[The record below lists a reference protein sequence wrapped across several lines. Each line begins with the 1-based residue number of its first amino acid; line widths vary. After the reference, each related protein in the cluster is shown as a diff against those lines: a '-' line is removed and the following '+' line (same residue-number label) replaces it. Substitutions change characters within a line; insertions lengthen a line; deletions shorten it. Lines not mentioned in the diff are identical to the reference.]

1 MKKLDLR
8 LFRMIK
14 NTKGQYIA
22 VLAIIITGIFIFT
35 AVSNSSKNLKDSI
48 NDYYAETNF
57 ADIFVQGLSIP
68 EKIER
73 ELPGTNNI
81 KQADARIVFDTHF
94 ITEDKDEN
102 VKVRVVSVDKNQN
115 LINKLFIK
123 SGDRTLSNN
132 KDIIIIEK
140 FAEARNIFVGDTVKL
155 RINGRQQEF
164 NVIGIATSSE
174 FAYMMENEQ
183 TILPDPQN
191 FGVVFLEENYLR
203 KIHGINGNFNE
214 ILIKVKDENYIE
226 QIVDFLED
234 NLDKYGVTRII
245 KREDQL
251 SNNLLSQEISG
262 LEMMSKSIPVVFLSF
277 AGVMLAVML
286 SRIVKKDRT
295 SIGVL
300 KALGFTDKEIVIHYL
315 KYAAIVGLIGGFLG
329 SIIGTALS
337 GVMTNYYLVF
347 FNIPMLTVKVYYYR
361 IIISV
366 ILSLFFCTASGFLGV
381 REIIKINPAESM
393 KPEAPKEGKRIIIEN
408 IKIMWSHVPF
418 TWKIVLRNIFREKKK
433 FIFIGAAV
441 AITCGMMIMTTW
453 MIDIID
459 VMFNRHYSEFM
470 KAQYNISFNGFTNDN
485 VLNELSEQLS
495 IDKMEGRTELPFEVE
510 NGRESKIV
518 TIIGLRENT
527 DFYGFEDTDGNRIK
541 LPSNGV
547 LISSNLA
554 KSLNVIVG
562 DRILIKSF
570 ISDKDVYVTVKGI
583 VNQVLG
589 INAYIN
595 IDYLNNMFLDK
606 GIINGVYLNSKDNV
620 KGKLDNMKNITIQS
634 RDDMIKAFEEFTTVT
649 AVSMGI
655 MVVFSGILGFVIVYS
670 MTLMSINERTLEFS
684 SLRVMGFSKK
694 EIFNM
699 LVREN
704 TIMTFIGIVAGIPVG
719 LWLVNYMGETFT
731 TDIYTMAEP
740 VNPISIFVSIIL
752 TVIFVISAQLMTYAK
767 IHKLDFMQ
775 ALKSRIT

>member
-1 MKKLDLR
+1 
-8 LFRMIK
+8 
-14 NTKGQYIA
+14 
-22 VLAIIITGIFIFT
+22 
-35 AVSNSSKNLKDSI
+35 
-48 NDYYAETNF
+48 
-57 ADIFVQGLSIP
+57 
-68 EKIER
+68 
-73 ELPGTNNI
+73 
-81 KQADARIVFDTHF
+81 
-94 ITEDKDEN
+94 
-102 VKVRVVSVDKNQN
+102 
-115 LINKLFIK
+115 
-123 SGDRTLSNN
+123 
-132 KDIIIIEK
+132 
-140 FAEARNIFVGDTVKL
+140 
-155 RINGRQQEF
+155 
-164 NVIGIATSSE
+164 
-174 FAYMMENEQ
+174 MMENEQ
-183 TILPDPQN
+183 TILPDPEN

-226 QIVDFLED
+226 QTVDFLED
-234 NLDKYGVTRII
+234 NLDKYGVTRVI
-245 KREDQL
+245 KKEDQL

-262 LEMMSKSIPVVFLSF
+262 LEAMSKSIPVVFLSF

-300 KALGFTDKEIVIHYL
+300 KALGFTDKEIVMHYL

-470 KAQYNISFNGFTNDN
+470 KAQYNISFNGFTNEN
-485 VLNELSEQLS
+485 VLNEFSEQLS
-495 IDKMEGRTELPFEVE
+495 IDKMEGRTELPFEIE
-510 NGRESKIV
+510 NGRKSKIV

-527 DFYGFEDTDGNRIK
+527 DFYGFKNIDGNKIK
-541 LPSNGV
+541 LPSNGI
-547 LISSNLA
+547 LLSSNLA

-562 DRILIKSF
+562 DRILIKSL

-589 INAYIN
+589 INAYMN

-620 KGKLDNMKNITIQS
+620 KGKLDDMKKITIQS
-634 RDDMIKAFEEFTTVT
+634 QDDMIKAFEEFTTVT